1 MKNLTQVIT
10 CHCIFFL
17 SHIPSDLSRV
27 VFLSLGNYACSSH
40 QHVGSTTRGGAF
52 TEFIPFYSCQ
62 IRVGLSCWWCLCIR
76 PAEYLQN
83 IPTHL
88 PLMKCWVGEEPT
100 PHPWGPGQMKAKPLG
115 NLGGEVRD
123 LGGWTMKPLIAHQ
136 VQPTCR
142 GPRNLRSVLQ
152 WWAENLTPNFNKDF
166 LFYFIILFYTL
177 FFAILGPN
185 PWHME
190 IPRLGVKLEL

>member
-62 IRVGLSCWWCLCIR
+62 LRVGLSCWWCLCIR

-83 IPTHL
+83 IPTHPPSPHEVL
-88 PLMKCWVGEEPT
+88 GGGGTHPSSLRTRPDEGKALGEP
-100 PHPWGPGQMKAKPLG
+100 
-115 NLGGEVRD
+115 GGEVRD

-152 WWAENLTPNFNKDF
+152 
-166 LFYFIILFYTL
+166 
-177 FFAILGPN
+177 
-185 PWHME
+185 
-190 IPRLGVKLEL
+190 